1 MSDIPIN
8 FKYKANHIND
18 FNLTQ
23 HDKELLTIYINID
36 NLNLII
42 YGNIGT
48 GKTSLAN
55 YIISEYYNYPLLD
68 KDIINSIQDNNILY
82 INLLKDQGINYY
94 RTDVK
99 NFCTS
104 LSIVKNKKKF
114 VVIDHIDILSE
125 QNQYTFRNYIDNYSS
140 NVNFLIT
147 CLELNKIYESI
158 RNKLD
163 IIKLNN
169 IDNIFLRKIYDKISY
184 KENIYLS
191 NTDITH
197 IINTSNTSISCMI
210 NNIQKIILSNKKIN
224 NIYDITHNISNNVLY
239 EYILACKK
247 NKLYEAYC
255 IVNNLYNTGITVI
268 DILDN
273 LTHYINY
280 QTNNIITTEEK
291 YKIIIIIFKFIN
303 IFYNINENNI
313 ELLFMTNNICKLL
326 HKT

>member
-1 MSDIPIN
+1 MNNIPIN
-8 FKYKANHIND
+8 FKYKADNIND
-18 FNLTQ
+18 FNLNQ
-23 HDKELLTIYINID
+23 HDKDLLTIYINID

-55 YIISEYYNYPLLD
+55 YIISEYYNYPSLD
-68 KDIINSIQDNNILY
+68 NNTINSIQNNNILY

-114 VVIDHIDILSE
+114 VIIDHIDILSE

-169 IDNIFLRKIYDKISY
+169 IDNIFLKKIYNKISI
-184 KENIYLS
+184 KENIYL
-191 NTDITH
+191 DIKDVEN
-197 IINTSNTSISCMI
+197 IINVSNNSISCMI
-210 NNIQKIILSNKKIN
+210 NNIQKIILTDKKIN
-224 NIYDITHNISNNVLY
+224 NIYDITHNISKNLLDK
-239 EYILACKK
+239 YILACKQ
-247 NKLYEAYC
+247 NDLCEAYG
-255 IVNNLYNTGITVI
+255 ILNNLYNTGITVI

-280 QTNNIITTEEK
+280 HTNNILKTEEK
-291 YKIIIIIFKFIN
+291 YKMLIIICKFIN
-303 IFYNINENNI
+303 IFYNIHEDNI

-326 HKT
+326 HKI